1 MLDWAVFPTTLDL
14 YQYLKLEDIYVQL
27 YISRYRT
34 NRRETEDRY
43 HGEPQPDFIK
53 VQSLLLFW
61 K

>member
-27 YISRYRT
+27 YIARYRT

-53 VQSLLLFW
+53 VCSLFFSR
-61 K
+61 